1 MLRCR
6 PVVDLEL
13 VTPKPI
19 EIILTL
25 KSTSV
30 ARVVRVIKKLST

>member
-6 PVVDLEL
+6 LVVDLEL
-13 VTPKPI
+13 VTQKPI
-19 EIILTL
+19 EIILSL

-30 ARVVRVIKKLST
+30 ARVVKVIKN